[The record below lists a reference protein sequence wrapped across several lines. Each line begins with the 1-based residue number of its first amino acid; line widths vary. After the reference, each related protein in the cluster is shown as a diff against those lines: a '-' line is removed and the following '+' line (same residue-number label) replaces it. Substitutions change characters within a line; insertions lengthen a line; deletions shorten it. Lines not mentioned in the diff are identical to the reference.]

1 MWKDTGSRDDGHRQD
16 KRLAGVQRMD
26 DVLKE
31 LLAQYSAQFPQL
43 KIMLVGRTDEPPTES
58 H

>member
-1 MWKDTGSRDDGHRQD
+1 
-16 KRLAGVQRMD
+16 MD

-31 LLAQYSAQFPQL
+31 LLAQYSAKFPQL
-43 KIMLVGRTDEPPTES
+43 KIMLVGRTDQAATRS